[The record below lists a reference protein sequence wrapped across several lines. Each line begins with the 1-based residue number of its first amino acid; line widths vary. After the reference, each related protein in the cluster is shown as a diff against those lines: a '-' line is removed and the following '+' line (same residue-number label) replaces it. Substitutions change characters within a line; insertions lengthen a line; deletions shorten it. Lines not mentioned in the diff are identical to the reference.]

1 MRYAGVLFDLFGTLV
16 KPFRRR
22 EHEHAVAAC
31 SAVLGVAPRD
41 CLELWSRSFPERVRG
56 GFSSVGANFGWITG
70 QLGHRAPDSALAEA
84 EALYLSF
91 TAESLEPVDG
101 AVELL
106 SWLAAQGVKVGL
118 VTNCAPDVPTAW
130 AGSAFAPFFQ
140 HCSFSCSLGEVKPDA
155 AIYQHTLRGLGLEP
169 ERTLY
174 VGDGSDEELTGA
186 TRCGMTAVLVG
197 ADLSNTYDS
206 SRLDVANW
214 SGLRVSG
221 ISQVA
226 RLVA

>member
-22 EHEHAVAAC
+22 EHEHAMAAC
-31 SAVLGVAPRD
+31 SAVLGVAAHD
-41 CLELWSRSFPERVRG
+41 CLKLWSRSFPERVRG
-56 GFSSVGANFGWITG
+56 RFAGVGENFRWIASE
-70 QLGHRAPDSALAEA
+70 LGHRAPDSAVAEA
-84 EALYLSF
+84 EALYLKF
-91 TAESLEPVDG
+91 TEESLEPVDG

-106 SWLAAQGVKVGL
+106 SWLSARGVKAGL
-118 VTNCAPDVPTAW
+118 VTNCAPDVPIVW
-130 AGSAFAPFFQ
+130 ADSAFAPFFQ

-155 AIYQHTLRGLGLEP
+155 AIYRDALGGLGLEP

-186 TRCGMTAVLVG
+186 ARCGMTAVLVG
-197 ADLSNTYDS
+197 TDLSNTYDF

-214 SGLRVSG
+214 SGLRVTG
-221 ISQVA
+221 ISHVA
-226 RLVA
+226 GLIA